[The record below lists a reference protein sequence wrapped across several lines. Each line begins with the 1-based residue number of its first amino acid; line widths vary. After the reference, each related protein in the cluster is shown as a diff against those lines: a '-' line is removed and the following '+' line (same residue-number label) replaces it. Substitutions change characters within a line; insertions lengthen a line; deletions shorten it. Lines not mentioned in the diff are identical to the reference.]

1 MARSDWSILITLSKC
16 CHLIDYTPKVRLTG
30 NVGVS
35 KMYSLSQEL
44 LLTIKRYFRQTLLTI
59 VPFSHGVR
67 EKTWSRISYEEAS
80 HQATTKSS
88 RNIF

>member
-1 MARSDWSILITLSKC
+1 MCNLWVLFSRQCRTIKWRREWSVQIMARSDWSILITLSKC

-44 LLTIKRYFRQTLLTI
+44 FMARVSVKRYNRLIL
-59 VPFSHGVR
+59 SWRG
-67 EKTWSRISYEEAS
+67 
-80 HQATTKSS
+80 
-88 RNIF
+88 